1 MTPEETAAKLA
12 SLEAL
17 VSEQASFINGLK
29 VGQSSS
35 GSSSDAKKKEVEQ
48 DEGPWAP
55 HYRTKNPHAARP
67 NTVSDKPQHYDLCNS
82 PTFALLDSKV
92 SALKYEFR
100 TAETLLSYL
109 FDSNQLLNESL
120 PFLTS
125 LLKDKRSK
133 PLEDEGPDSG
143 ISEADRE
150 VDNHLWALASLQKTN
165 EEIYRLWSQR
175 GDYIRLK
182 TKFENS
188 PNSITLA
195 ERTLL
200 QHLEIKA
207 YGMADG
213 LSLADAGINAA
224 LVEFGEKAATAT
236 MQYAAKME
244 AQSEHRQ
251 LQGGRGKGSKGK
263 GKGGKGEKG
272 RKGGPGAGA
281 T

>member
-1 MTPEETAAKLA
+1 MTPEETAAKLVA
-12 SLEAL
+12 LEAL

-29 VGQSSS
+29 AGQAT
-35 GSSSDAKKKEVEQ
+35 GSASATKKEVEQ

-100 TAETLLSYL
+100 TAESLLSYL

-120 PFLTS
+120 PFLTTVLRS
-125 LLKDKRSK
+125 KRSK
-133 PLEDEGPDSG
+133 PLEDELSEND

-150 VDNHLWALASLQKTN
+150 VDNHVWALVSLKKSN

-182 TKFENS
+182 TKFEHR
-188 PNSITLA
+188 PNSTSLA

-207 YGMADG
+207 YGMVDG
-213 LSLADAGINAA
+213 LTLADADINAA
-224 LVEFGEKAATAT
+224 VAEFGEKAATAT

-244 AQSEHRQ
+244 AQAEHYQ
-251 LQGGRGKGSKGK
+251 LTGGRGKGKGK